1 MLFGGKALLYIVL
14 LILLACNGDDP
25 LVLENKRRIECESR
39 SPICDNRDG
48 MRFFKSVPRFEM
60 QADSS
65 MTVTDVWSSFIVC
78 CEIFQQLMDSL
89 SLYNS
94 LLDEARRTGAPF
106 RRSGSIGSVRVSA
119 GVEYTSMINGKRW
132 EWLSFGDE
140 EFTWSMPTGEFFQ
153 AHKEELEEAYQ
164 RCCL

>member
-1 MLFGGKALLYIVL
+1 MLIARRALLFIVL

-25 LVLENKRRIECESR
+25 VVLENKRRIECERR
-39 SPICDNRDG
+39 SPICDSSDA
-48 MRFFKSVPRFEM
+48 MRFYKSIPRIEM
-60 QADSS
+60 QADSTV
-65 MTVTDVWSSFIVC
+65 TVTDVWSSFVVC

-89 SLYNS
+89 SLYNG

-106 RRSGSIGSVRVSA
+106 RRSGSIGSVRVS
-119 GVEYTSMINGKRW
+119 GGMEYTSMINGKRW

-140 EFTWSMPTGEFFQ
+140 EFTWSMPTGEYFR
-153 AHKEELEEAYQ
+153 AHKEELEEAYG